1 MTHKGFELPSI
12 DERVILCVLI
22 SLKAVCMSP
31 QAHFFPSIS
40 PLRSVAL
47 NTLLLISFFFA
58 FEQRLIHIANANKI
72 PSSFIA

>member
-40 PLRSVAL
+40 PSRSVAL
-47 NTLLLISFFFA
+47 NTLLLILFFC
-58 FEQRLIHIANANKI
+58 I
-72 PSSFIA
+72 